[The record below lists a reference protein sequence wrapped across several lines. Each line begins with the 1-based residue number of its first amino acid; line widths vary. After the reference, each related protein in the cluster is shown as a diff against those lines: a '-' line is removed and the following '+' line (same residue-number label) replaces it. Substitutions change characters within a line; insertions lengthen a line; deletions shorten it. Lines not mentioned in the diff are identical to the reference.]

1 MMSHV
6 GAQEVGIRFR
16 AITTTGVGGHVE
28 MAGARFDAAET
39 PDRPMIGLV
48 EMLGGSVNLAH
59 PEDDSPKWF
68 SAEESSTRS
77 G

>member
-6 GAQEVGIRFR
+6 GAQEVGTRFR
-16 AITTTGVGGHVE
+16 AITTTGVGGCVE
-28 MAGARFDAAET
+28 MAGARFGAAET
-39 PDRPMIGLV
+39 PDGPMIGLV
-48 EMLGGSVNLAH
+48 EMLGGSINLAH

-68 SAEESSTRS
+68 GAEESSTRS